1 MNKKV
6 ITNWIL
12 VITLIIVFISGVLLG
27 IMRDS
32 MAMMMVHK
40 LSAVIFVIANIVHIL
55 QHTKRKEKKYVS

>member
-12 VITLIIVFISGVLLG
+12 VLTLMIVFISGVLLG

-40 LSAVIFVIANIVHIL
+40 FSAVIFVIANIVHIL
-55 QHTKRKEKKYVS
+55 QHTKRKGKNYVS